1 MLQLMG
7 QKPKSTRF
15 PLKEKALLKDS
26 PPPQN
31 FKKAQPQEII
41 PLQNSPDPSKVRG
54 GHTLILLVTLAFCHV
69 SNKET
74 RNE

>member
-26 PPPQN
+26 PPPPLKSQKSTAPGKYTTSE
-31 FKKAQPQEII
+31 FSRPQ
-41 PLQNSPDPSKVRG
+41 
-54 GHTLILLVTLAFCHV
+54 
-69 SNKET
+69 
-74 RNE
+74 

>member
-26 PPPQN
+26 PPPLKSQKSSAPGKYTTSE
-31 FKKAQPQEII
+31 FSRPQ
-41 PLQNSPDPSKVRG
+41 
-54 GHTLILLVTLAFCHV
+54 
-69 SNKET
+69 
-74 RNE
+74 

>member
-26 PPPQN
+26 PPPPQTPKN
-31 FKKAQPQEII
+31 LKKAQPQENI

-54 GHTLILLVTLAFCHV
+54 VIP
-69 SNKET
+69 
-74 RNE
+74 

>member
-7 QKPKSTRF
+7 QKPKSTMF
-15 PLKEKALLKDS
+15 PLKDKA
-26 PPPQN
+26 
-31 FKKAQPQEII
+31 
-41 PLQNSPDPSKVRG
+41 PDPSKVRG

-74 RNE
+74 EGMNKKH